1 MSADEQRIR
10 TTISS
15 SVADGSF
22 CKAVLSKPIMK
33 AVDKAS
39 RIDARPILMKGNRLI
54 QLTQRIGN
62 QDHHQNLS
70 AEAASQFILDQMK
83 LQFLDVF
90 LSTTDGEYT
99 ARFSRKGI
107 CRLQIKE
114 QKSETAT
121 AAVPNSHNLSKNYL
135 IPDGTPCPFLIAT
148 GVMTAEGKVK
158 AKHYRKFRQIN
169 RYVEIV
175 RDIVSQLPD
184 DQTIRIV
191 DFGCGKSYLTF
202 ATHHLLTSILK
213 RKVDIRGLDQ
223 RADVVNTCQK
233 IVERLELN
241 DLTFQRSMIADYE
254 PDQHIHLV
262 ISLHAC
268 DTATDDALANAVQW
282 KSEVI
287 LAVPC
292 CQHELASKLDKSAE
306 PVFSDSGILHERF
319 AALATDA
326 LRAQWMRVV
335 GYETSVM
342 EFIDMQHTAKNLLI
356 KAVRQPDA
364 GTLPQTKTAMG
375 QIAEFQKRMHIE
387 PLRLENQLKQMGQI
401 PSDETQITAV
411 SEINTESNH
420 RC

>member
-10 TTISS
+10 TTINS
-15 SVADGSF
+15 SVTDGSF
-22 CKAVLSKPIMK
+22 CKAVLSKPVTK
-33 AVDKAS
+33 SADKAS
-39 RIDARPILMKGNRLI
+39 RIDVRPITLKGEPLL

-70 AEAASQFILDQMK
+70 ATEAAELMLNQIK
-83 LQFLDVF
+83 LQFLDIF
-90 LSTTDGEYT
+90 LATTDGEYT

-107 CRLQIKE
+107 CRLQVKE
-114 QKSETAT
+114 QNPETAT
-121 AAVPNSHNLSKNYL
+121 APAPDSHNRSRNYL

-148 GVMTAEGKVK
+148 GVMTREGNVK

-175 RDIVSQLPD
+175 RDIVSQLPENE
-184 DQTIRIV
+184 TIRIV

-202 ATHHLLTSILK
+202 ATHHLLTNILN

-223 RADVVNTCQK
+223 RADVVDTCQK
-233 IVERLELN
+233 IVDELQLK
-241 DLTFQRSMIADYE
+241 DLTFQRSMIADYK

-268 DTATDDALANAVQW
+268 DTATDDALANAVHW
-282 KSEVI
+282 NSEVI

-292 CQHELASKLDKSAE
+292 CQHELASKLDKTAE

-319 AALATDA
+319 AAMATDA
-326 LRAQWMRVV
+326 LRAQWLQVV

-342 EFIDMQHTAKNLLI
+342 EFIDMEHTAKNLLI
-356 KAVRQPDA
+356 KAVRRPETSTADHA
-364 GTLPQTKTAMG
+364 KTALV
-375 QIAEFQKRMHIE
+375 QIAEFQKRMNIA
-387 PLRLENQLKQMGQI
+387 PLRLETQLKELGQI
-401 PSDETQITAV
+401 PSE
-411 SEINTESNH
+411 
-420 RC
+420 

>member
-10 TTISS
+10 TTINS
-15 SVADGSF
+15 SVTDGSF
-22 CKAVLSKPIMK
+22 CKAVLSKPVTK
-33 AVDKAS
+33 SADKAS
-39 RIDARPILMKGNRLI
+39 RIDVRPITLKGEPLL

-70 AEAASQFILDQMK
+70 ATEAAELMLNQIK

-90 LSTTDGEYT
+90 LATTDGEYT

-107 CRLQIKE
+107 CRLQVKE
-114 QKSETAT
+114 QNPETAT
-121 AAVPNSHNLSKNYL
+121 APAPDSHNRSRNYL

-148 GVMTAEGKVK
+148 GVMTREGNVK

-175 RDIVSQLPD
+175 RDIVSQLPENE
-184 DQTIRIV
+184 TIRIV

-202 ATHHLLTSILK
+202 ATHHLLTNILN

-223 RADVVNTCQK
+223 RADVVDTCQK
-233 IVERLELN
+233 IVDELQLK
-241 DLTFQRSMIADYE
+241 DLTFQRSMIADYK

-268 DTATDDALANAVQW
+268 DTATDDALANAVHW
-282 KSEVI
+282 NSEVI

-292 CQHELASKLDKSAE
+292 CQHELASKLDKTAE

-319 AALATDA
+319 AAMATDA
-326 LRAQWMRVV
+326 LRAQWLQVV

-342 EFIDMQHTAKNLLI
+342 EFIDMEHTAKNLLI
-356 KAVRQPDA
+356 KAVRRPETSTADHA
-364 GTLPQTKTAMG
+364 KTALV
-375 QIAEFQKRMHIE
+375 QIAEFQKRMNIA
-387 PLRLENQLKQMGQI
+387 PLRLETQLKELGQI
-401 PSDETQITAV
+401 PSE
-411 SEINTESNH
+411 
-420 RC
+420 